1 MKKIVNI
8 SIILLF
14 AWQLI
19 GVFIY
24 FGVSTIRVK
33 QEAQL
38 VLSKNNKKK
47 IQTLAFTTNEYKKI
61 VWIDKKEFRYQSNF
75 YDVKK
80 IHRTNNKTFITCYL
94 DTKENKLLQVQQDV
108 FGLAT
113 SKNND
118 KNSQTILLKII
129 QTPFISNLEA
139 VKISLLFPQELKEKQ
154 FFIYTTKNYLVSL
167 DTSFKPPIQSV

>member
-1 MKKIVNI
+1 MKKLVNI

-47 IQTLAFTTNEYKKI
+47 IQTLAFTPNEYKKI
-61 VWIDKKEFRYQSNF
+61 VWIDKKEFRYQSNL

-80 IHRTNNKTFITCYL
+80 IHRTTKKTVITCYL
-94 DTKENKLLQVQQDV
+94 DAKENKLLQVQQDV

-113 SKNND
+113 SKNNE
-118 KNSQTILLKII
+118 KKSQTILLKII

-139 VKISLLFPQELKEKQ
+139 VKISLLFPQELKEKL

>member
-24 FGVSTIRVK
+24 FGVSTFRVK

-38 VLSKNNKKK
+38 VLSKNNNKK
-47 IQTLAFTTNEYKKI
+47 IQTLAFTPNEYKKI
-61 VWIDKKEFRYQSNF
+61 VWIDKKEFRYQSNL
-75 YDVKK
+75 YDVKR
-80 IHRTNNKTFITCYL
+80 IHRTAEKTVITCYL
-94 DTKENKLLQVQQDV
+94 DAKENKLLQVQQDV

-113 SKNND
+113 SKNNE

-154 FFIYTTKNYLVSL
+154 FFMYKMRNYLVAL

>member
-24 FGVSTIRVK
+24 FGVSTFRVK

-38 VLSKNNKKK
+38 VLSKTNNKK
-47 IQTLAFTTNEYKKI
+47 IQTLAFTPNEYKKI
-61 VWIDKKEFRYQSNF
+61 VWIDKKEFRYQSNL

-80 IHRTNNKTFITCYL
+80 IHRTTKKTFITCYL
-94 DTKENKLLQVQQDV
+94 DAKENKLLQVQQDV
-108 FGLAT
+108 FGLDT
-113 SKNND
+113 SKNNE

-129 QTPFISNLEA
+129 QTPFLSNLEA

-154 FFIYTTKNYLVSL
+154 FFMYKMKNYLVAL

>member
-24 FGVSTIRVK
+24 FGVSTFRVK

-61 VWIDKKEFRYQSNF
+61 VWIDKKEFRYQSNL

-80 IHRTNNKTFITCYL
+80 IHQTNNKTFITCYL
-94 DTKENKLLQVQQDV
+94 DAKENKLLQVQQDV

-113 SKNND
+113 SKNNE

-154 FFIYTTKNYLVSL
+154 FFMYKMRNYLVAL